1 MKCIQ
6 LKPCEL
12 FKGSDES
19 MVIVWLSFFE
29 TRSRP
34 LTMELDWYKVILFY
48 RAGKQ
53 ECIST
58 VSKPVSYTHLTLP
71 TNREV

>member
-58 VSKPVSYTHLTLP
+58 VSKLRNYNQNTIC
-71 TNREV
+71 